1 MSRSLVGG
9 IKRAAQELNQN
20 EKLCDLSYGTVIS
33 ANPIKVQVTN
43 LLTIPTALLV
53 VPQHL
58 TDYEVEVT
66 VDWVTA
72 TDTHTHD
79 ASNQDGTECTLQSN
93 THSHAVSGMK
103 KMTIHNAL
111 KVGDKVALLRKQG
124 GQSYFIIDRI

>member
-9 IKRAAQELNQN
+9 IKRAALELNQN
-20 EKLCDLSYGTVIS
+20 EKLCDLSYGTVVS
-33 ANPIKVQVTN
+33 VAPLRVQVTN

-53 VPQHL
+53 VPKHL

-66 VDWVTA
+66 LDWVTE
-72 TDTHTHD
+72 TDTHSHD
-79 ASNQDGTECTLQSN
+79 TSNSDGEECDVKSN
-93 THSHAVSGMK
+93 THSHKVLGRK
-103 KMTIHNAL
+103 KMIIHNGL

>member
-1 MSRSLVGG
+1 MARSLVGG

-33 ANPIKVQVTN
+33 ADPIKVQVTN
-43 LLTIPTALLV
+43 LLIIPTALLV

-58 TDYEVEVT
+58 TNYEMEVT
-66 VDWVTA
+66 IDWNT
-72 TDTHTHD
+72 
-79 ASNQDGTECTLQSN
+79 STED
-93 THSHAVSGMK
+93 THSHDTVGKK
-103 KMTIHNAL
+103 KMTVHNAL